1 MEDED
6 NAENERKRIIKDR
19 MVQEIVESNRISIL
33 NKQKQI
39 AKEKEEDIK
48 ILKYNM
54 DKAKREEEEL
64 KEKKRLQEEKE
75 KEVQKLREKQ
85 ERAADKIAELDA
97 LRAKRAAEEGEREN
111 RIKEKNEMIKKKQIL
126 AELIKSNN
134 TNGDIDILDITPFS
148 LGVAIVSKIKEE
160 RIHGKKI

>member
-1 MEDED
+1 
-6 NAENERKRIIKDR
+6 
-19 MVQEIVESNRISIL
+19 
-33 NKQKQI
+33 
-39 AKEKEEDIK
+39 
-48 ILKYNM
+48 M

-134 TNGDIDILDITPFS
+134 NQKLQ
-148 LGVAIVSKIKEE
+148 K
-160 RIHGKKI
+160 RNR